1 MASIYEIEYLFE
13 DELGSEVES
22 STWRNSNLCVYET
35 GTPSGDTIDY
45 ALELANED
53 GDFTGVDKLLG
64 KMFGLRDDDIVFYF
78 DRAGIKDESLVL
90 ELQHDF
96 DIIINDLKEIDKY
109 E

>member
-13 DELGSEVES
+13 DELGSERES

-35 GTPSGDTIDY
+35 GTPSGDTIDH

-53 GDFTGVDKLLG
+53 GDFTGVDNMLG
-64 KMFGLRDDDIVFYF
+64 KMFGLRDDDIAFYF
-78 DRAGIKDESLVL
+78 DRAGIEDESLVL

-96 DIIINDLKEIDKY
+96 DIIINDLKEVDKY

>member
-1 MASIYEIEYLFE
+1 MASIYEIEYKFE
-13 DELGSEVES
+13 DELNES
-22 STWRNSNLCVYET
+22 GWRNSNLCVYET
-35 GTPSGDTIDY
+35 GTPSGDTIDH

-53 GDFTGVDKLLG
+53 SDWSGVDNMLG

-78 DRAGIKDESLVL
+78 DRAGIEDESLVL

-96 DIIINDLKEIDKY
+96 DIIINDLKEVDKY